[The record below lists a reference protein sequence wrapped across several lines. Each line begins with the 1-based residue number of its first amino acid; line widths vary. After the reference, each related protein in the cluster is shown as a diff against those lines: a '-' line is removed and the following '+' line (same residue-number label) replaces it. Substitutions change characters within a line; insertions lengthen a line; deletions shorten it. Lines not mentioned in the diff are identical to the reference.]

1 MGDHF
6 ITATEVRGSIN
17 LLRGRLEILETK
29 AASLGKRYFDFVMA
43 ENKVQSWG
51 CKSVLYAQ
59 ARMRDNTLSVIWYEV
74 HWYGSKAAKTRR
86 MTKKIIRKPKDKH
99 GYNLEALLKLAQ
111 ELPRIC
117 EWLEQAVHAH
127 QERAQRELA
136 RKLRR
141 FKLVANNATGETE
154 NQIVRDA
161 SGAVGQADPHQ
172 VAA

>member
-1 MGDHF
+1 MEDHF

-17 LLRGRLEILETK
+17 LLRIRLETLETK
-29 AASLGKRYFDFVMA
+29 ATGLGKRHFDFVMA

-86 MTKKIIRKPKDKH
+86 MTKKIVRKPKDKH

-111 ELPRIC
+111 PWE
-117 EWLEQAVHAH
+117 A
-127 QERAQRELA
+127 
-136 RKLRR
+136 
-141 FKLVANNATGETE
+141 GM
-154 NQIVRDA
+154 VRDIEQELLPIRREA
-161 SGAVGQADPHQ
+161 TFIGKAIGQLNLIIRSEGK
-172 VAA
+172 